1 MNRVIDYY
9 NLLVEKFE
17 KIEKISTE
25 NETHDKRV
33 ILKRIFPVIL
43 AYGIGL
49 KKIKNG
55 KKAFKLYGKL
65 RDIQVQIIIIKSK
78 DNTREF
84 SDYFSFLKKSESKLR
99 ENTTKFSNKHKV
111 RFPKIAENAEID
123 KVKIHRKIKKSQ
135 DKLTK
140 IVQSG
145 LAENGKAIHKV
156 RLVFKNFRYWVET
169 ISLVEFVDETLLEK
183 IKNYQ
188 DKLGEIQ
195 DYEVLIEGI
204 NKFYKN
210 RDDKEKSKVIQFETY
225 QKELINNFMNE
236 IPTIILAC
244 SQPVSKE
251 NNTGISQYAGD

>member
-1 MNRVIDYY
+1 M
-9 NLLVEKFE
+9 
-17 KIEKISTE
+17 
-25 NETHDKRV
+25 
-33 ILKRIFPVIL
+33 
-43 AYGIGL
+43 
-49 KKIKNG
+49 
-55 KKAFKLYGKL
+55 
-65 RDIQVQIIIIKSK
+65 
-78 DNTREF
+78 
-84 SDYFSFLKKSESKLR
+84 
-99 ENTTKFSNKHKV
+99 